1 MALKI
6 IESSVFHHK
15 PVIAKI
21 ARIYPCAEFALKKIS
36 RKRYIRIIMALGV
49 PAREA
54 QYMAKSINQRGI
66 SYQEGLK
73 PTLRA
78 ILDVTDSDI
87 VKFWIYIW
95 KIKGFA

>member
-15 PVIAKI
+15 PKITKI
-21 ARIYPCAEFALKKIS
+21 ARIYPYTEFSLKKIS

-54 QYMAKSINQRGI
+54 QYMAKSINQRGL
-66 SYQEGLK
+66 SYQDGLK

-87 VKFWIYIW
+87 VSMWIYIW
-95 KIKGFA
+95 KIAGIA